1 MLRNLRTC
9 ELKMDTQ
16 LIKIDLARPDRS
28 TLRAVARRL
37 ERGEICVLPTD
48 TIYGFHCRADLPA
61 ALARLQALKERGE
74 PKPMV
79 VLISG
84 PDYLVSAGIAIPPAA
99 RRLMERFWPG
109 PLTLVLPAPGV
120 FPEALTG
127 GAASVA
133 VRQPGFPVLTRLI
146 EMAGSPLASTS
157 VNVTGAAPLNDPA
170 AIAAA
175 FGGRVECVVDGGA
188 LPESTPSTIVSFTV
202 HPPAV
207 LREGALP
214 AEFIRPVLTES

>member
-1 MLRNLRTC
+1 M
-9 ELKMDTQ
+9 ETQ

-28 TLRAVARRL
+28 TLRAIARRL

-61 ALARLQALKERGE
+61 ALARLQSLKERGE

-79 VLISG
+79 VLVSG
-84 PDYLVSAGIAIPPAA
+84 PGYLASAGIAIPPAA

-120 FPEALTG
+120 FPVELTG
-127 GAASVA
+127 GAVSVA
-133 VRQPGFPVLTRLI
+133 VRQPGFPVLARLI
-146 EMAGSPLASTS
+146 EMAGGPLASTS
-157 VNVTGAAPLNDPA
+157 VNVTGVAPLNDPS

-175 FGGRVECVVDGGA
+175 FGGRVECVVDAGP
-188 LPESTPSTIVSFTV
+188 LPETRPSTIVSFAV
-202 HPPAV
+202 DPPTV
-207 LREGALP
+207 LREGVLP
-214 AEFIRPVLTES
+214 PDFVRRVLVEG

>member
-1 MLRNLRTC
+1 
-9 ELKMDTQ
+9 MDTQ
-16 LIKIDLARPDRS
+16 LIQIDLARPDRS

-48 TIYGFHCRADLPA
+48 TIYGFHCRADHPVT
-61 ALARLQALKERGE
+61 LARLQALKERGE

-84 PDYLVSAGIAIPPAA
+84 PDHLAAAGIAIPPAA

-120 FPEALTG
+120 FHEALTG
-127 GAASVA
+127 GETSVA
-133 VRQPGFPVLTRLI
+133 VRQPGFPVLARLI
-146 EMAGSPLASTS
+146 EMAGGPLASTS
-157 VNVTGAAPLNDPA
+157 VNVTGAAPLNEPA

-175 FGGRVECVVDGGA
+175 FDGRVECVVDGGL
-188 LPESTPSTIVSFTV
+188 LPESTPSTIVSFV
-202 HPPAV
+202 VNPPTI
-207 LREGALP
+207 LREGTLP
-214 AEFIRPVLTES
+214 AAFIRSVLAES